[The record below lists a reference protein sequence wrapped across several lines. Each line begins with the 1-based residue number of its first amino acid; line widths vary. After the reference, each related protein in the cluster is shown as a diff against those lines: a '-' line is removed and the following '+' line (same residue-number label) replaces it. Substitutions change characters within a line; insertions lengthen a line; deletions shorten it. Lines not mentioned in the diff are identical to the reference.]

1 MGGKRCCAVW
11 GKKWTRKLIRICT
24 LLKSVILETLNQK
37 QELWG
42 AQGLN
47 FCSFL
52 SLLTLLPRGCQAM
65 LKEGSQMPERG
76 LWLFASVL
84 LTSGVAAL
92 LPRRRLFFIIFLTS
106 VVHLSMA
113 RITIPEGIVGW
124 CIDDARWGKAPF
136 GTFQIKQL
144 SVYDT
149 VIWRWFTQP
158 PLPSGCHLP
167 SLHCWALRLGG
178 SLTT

>member
-1 MGGKRCCAVW
+1 MSFGGR
-11 GKKWTRKLIRICT
+11 KWARKLTSICT
-24 LLKSVILETLNQK
+24 LLKRVILKTLNHK

-42 AQGLN
+42 AQSLN
-47 FCSFL
+47 FQLFSCPSSSSYTGTARQCWRL
-52 SLLTLLPRGCQAM
+52 GARCLREACGCLQVCCWLQEWLLCYLDGD
-65 LKEGSQMPERG
+65 
-76 LWLFASVL
+76 
-84 LTSGVAAL
+84 
-92 LPRRRLFFIIFLTS
+92 FFIIFLTS

-158 PLPSGCHLP
+158 CLPSGCHLP
-167 SLHCWALRLGG
+167 SLHRWALRLGC